1 MTTPGYW
8 ENNIAYTKAM
18 ESAGEI
24 FKPFRNELLNKPETT
39 INMWL
44 KKYICEIDK
53 IIAEYFS

>member
-1 MTTPGYW
+1 
-8 ENNIAYTKAM
+8 M